1 MSLQRVS
8 TAVLIALTALLL
20 GACGKSEPPPKAED
34 TVFGDLVK
42 QKERAAKET
51 EKAMEQNKQKLEE
64 AMKKNEEGA
73 TQ

>member
-1 MSLQRVS
+1 MSHS
-8 TAVLIALTALLL
+8 KVLATIVATLTCLLL

-42 QKERAAKET
+42 AKDRAAKET

-64 AMKKNEEGA
+64 AMKKSEE
-73 TQ
+73 TPSP